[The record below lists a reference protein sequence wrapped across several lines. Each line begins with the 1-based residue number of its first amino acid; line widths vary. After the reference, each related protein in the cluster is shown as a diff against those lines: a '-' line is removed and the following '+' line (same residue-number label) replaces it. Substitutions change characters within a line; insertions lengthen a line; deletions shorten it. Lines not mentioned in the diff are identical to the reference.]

1 MNDFNV
7 PVGYKNTEVGIIPE
21 DWSIASI
28 NDCSVKIGS
37 GKTPT
42 GGSSVYV
49 NSGRPFIRSQNVGW
63 GKLKLSDVAYIT
75 EEIHSSFLGS
85 EIEES
90 DVLLNITGASIG
102 RCTKADTRIS
112 GGNVNQHVCIIRTD
126 NTKLIPNLL
135 VDLINSNSGQKQI
148 DSYQAGGNREGLN
161 FSQVRQLKFAIAT
174 SIEEQTAIAT
184 TLSDVDNLIQSLER
198 LVSKKEAI
206 KTASMQQLLTG
217 KTRLPEFATREDGS
231 KKGFKQTDLGHIP
244 EDWDIVE
251 MPKIAWFQEG
261 PGVRSYQ
268 FKKSGV
274 KLLNGTNIE
283 RGKLLLNKTQRYI
296 SKDLAYGQYQH
307 FMIDDG
313 DILIACSGVTIERFE
328 EKVTIATANAL
339 PLCMNTSTMRFK
351 INSTN
356 TEKLYLFNFLKS
368 SFFKEQIGGTAT
380 GSAQLNF
387 GPYHVNKVKI
397 FLPSKVEQTAIAT
410 ILSNMD
416 AEIKALHTR
425 LTKTQD
431 IKQGMIQQ
439 LLTGKLRLPH

>member
-1 MNDFNV
+1 MNDSNV
-7 PVGYKNTEVGIIPE
+7 PVGYKNTEVDIIPE

-161 FSQVRQLKFAIAT
+161 FSQVRQLKFAIAK

-231 KKGFKQTDLGHIP
+231 RKGFKQTDLGQIP
-244 EDWDIVE
+244 EDWELLSVRETCDLLTGF
-251 MPKIAWFQEG
+251 PFPSSKYQEAG
-261 PGVRSYQ
+261 I
-268 FKKSGV
+268 
-274 KLLNGTNIE
+274 KLLRGSNVKRGNTDWSDNITKFWAE
-283 RGKLLLNKTQRYI
+283 STSGIEQYLLQKADVVISMDGSLVGRSFAQLSDSDLPALLLQRVARLRAKLISQNYLKEWICSPIFSDYCDSVKTVTAIPHI
-296 SKDLAYGQYQH
+296 SPA
-307 FMIDDG
+307 
-313 DILIACSGVTIERFE
+313 DILNFR
-328 EKVTIATANAL
+328 
-339 PLCMNTSTMRFK
+339 
-351 INSTN
+351 
-356 TEKLYLFNFLKS
+356 LFTPQSK
-368 SFFKEQIGGTAT
+368 KEQI
-380 GSAQLNF
+380 
-387 GPYHVNKVKI
+387 
-397 FLPSKVEQTAIAT
+397 AIAT
-410 ILSNMD
+410 ILSDMD
-416 AEIKALHTR
+416 AEIQALHTR

-431 IKQGMIQQ
+431 IKQGMMQQ
-439 LLTGKLRLPH
+439 LLTGKIRLPH